1 METWRLTYLFLSLFL
16 ALNQRTKK
24 IETMRTLFLALVFA
38 LPLLSFTS
46 STEGGPSAT
55 LAGHTSGEI
64 DKHSIFVSPEI
75 TADGM
80 EITSFS
86 FTIVADERTVIQ
98 KTGSEG
104 KLTDEMLKL
113 IRMAE
118 SGQKLYF
125 EKIVAKNKSGDE
137 FKLQNLILVLK

>member
-1 METWRLTYLFLSLFL
+1 
-16 ALNQRTKK
+16 
-24 IETMRTLFLALVFA
+24 MRTLFLALVFA

-46 STEGGPSAT
+46 LPEGGPSAA

-75 TADGM
+75 TVDGM
-80 EITSFS
+80 EIASFN
-86 FTIVADERTVIQ
+86 FTIVADEQTIIQ
-98 KTGSEG
+98 KKGSAG

-113 IRMAE
+113 IRGAE

-125 EKIVAKNKSGDE
+125 ENIVAKNKSGDE
-137 FKLQNLILVLK
+137 IKIQNLILVLK